1 MLPEIEPQKIIAF
14 VEAHRAYAP
23 LVIFLLALGE
33 TIVVVS
39 VFIPSTFLL
48 FAIGGLMAAAGVPL
62 IPSLIA
68 GGLGASLGFSL
79 MYILS
84 AALEGRL
91 LTYWPFRNFQDTIA
105 KAAAFSR
112 RWGIWGVAIGHFG
125 GPIRVLIPIVSG
137 ISRMPPAP
145 FMLANFVGAFGWIC
159 VFFAPGHLLV
169 SSTWFQQA
177 YAGVKAMF

>member
-1 MLPEIEPQKIIAF
+1 
-14 VEAHRAYAP
+14 
-23 LVIFLLALGE
+23 
-33 TIVVVS
+33 
-39 VFIPSTFLL
+39 
-48 FAIGGLMAAAGVPL
+48 
-62 IPSLIA
+62 
-68 GGLGASLGFSL
+68 
-79 MYILS
+79 
-84 AALEGRL
+84 L